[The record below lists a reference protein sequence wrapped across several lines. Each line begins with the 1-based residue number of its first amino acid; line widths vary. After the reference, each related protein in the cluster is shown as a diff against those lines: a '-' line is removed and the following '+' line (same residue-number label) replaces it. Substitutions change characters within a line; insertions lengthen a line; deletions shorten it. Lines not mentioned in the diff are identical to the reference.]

1 MMLEQFKKM
10 MRVVTIVSAF
20 VLILASCGSGK
31 TVDKTL
37 TVAREIPSDNLNY
50 LTNEFVNN
58 AQVIGN
64 FSEGL
69 VTYNNEGKLVP
80 GLATSWEHNDNV
92 YTFKLRDGLK
102 WSNGTKLTAADFVF
116 GLRTLAGKED
126 APYRY
131 FLEDVQNGAEVVA
144 GEKRPE
150 ELGVKA
156 LDETN
161 LEITFVQDRV
171 YILEVLAHST
181 FLPLN
186 EAFYNEVGAD
196 NYGTSAETVLA
207 SGAFKLAEYNPS
219 IDYTMEKNQH
229 YWDAANVKLDRV
241 TTRVIK
247 ESATQ
252 ETLYA
257 NGELD
262 VLEVPA
268 NLYDKYA
275 SDAKLV
281 EIPYGRLYYFF
292 ISGNTKTAAPL
303 LANADFRTAVGLAI
317 DKKTLA
323 ANVFK
328 DGSAPLDYL
337 VPNDIADVAG
347 KSYRAF
353 TGEGNNDTYKFNVA
367 KAQEHLAKA
376 RVALGQDELAF
387 KLAYQEREENRRV
400 FENIQAQLEA
410 NLPGVKVTLE
420 SVPSQTYF
428 QEATKQTIP
437 AGYSGWTPSYNDM
450 STYFQV
456 FLSTNSLNFSNY
468 NNPEYDRLYAAG
480 QQELDPL
487 KRARIFQQAEKVL
500 LDDGVIV
507 PLAQR
512 GKRYVVQDSVKGF
525 NFNSTFPEINFRYI
539 SLT

>member
-1 MMLEQFKKM
+1 MMIEQCKKM
-10 MRVVTIVSAF
+10 AKVTTTVIAL
-20 VLILASCGSGK
+20 VLVLASCGGGANGE
-31 TVDKTL
+31 KTL
-37 TVAREIPSDNLNY
+37 TVAREVPSDNLNY

-69 VTYNNEGKLVP
+69 VTYNNEGKLIP
-80 GLATSWEHNDNV
+80 GLAASWDNKDNV
-92 YTFKLRDGLK
+92 YTFTLRDGLK

-116 GLRTLAGKED
+116 GLQTLASKQD

-131 FLEDVQNGAEVVA
+131 FLEDVQNGAEVVR
-144 GEKRPE
+144 GEKPVTA
-150 ELGVKA
+150 LGVKA
-156 LDETN
+156 LSETS
-161 LEITFVQDRV
+161 LELTFVQNRV

-196 NYGTSAETVLA
+196 NYGTSAETIIA
-207 SGAFKLAEYNPS
+207 SGAFMLTDYNPAVE
-219 IDYTMEKNQH
+219 YTMEKNPH

-252 ETLYA
+252 DTLYA

-262 VLEVPA
+262 ILEVPA

-275 SDAKLV
+275 GDSKLV
-281 EIPYGRLYYFF
+281 EMPYGRLYYFF
-292 ISGNTKTAAPL
+292 ISGNTNTPAPI
-303 LANADFRTAVGLAI
+303 LANADFRAAIGLAI
-317 DKKTLA
+317 DKEILA
-323 ANVFK
+323 TNVFK
-328 DGSAPLDYL
+328 DGSAPLDHL
-337 VPNDIADVAG
+337 VPNDIAPVAG
-347 KSYRAF
+347 KPYREF
-353 TGEGNNDTYKFNVA
+353 TGEGHDGTYKFNVA
-367 KAQEHLAKA
+367 QAQERLAKA
-376 RVALGQDELAF
+376 RAVLGDDELVF
-387 KLAYQEREENRRV
+387 KLSYQEREENRRV
-400 FENIQAQLEA
+400 FENIQAQLET

-420 SVPSQTYF
+420 SMPSQTYF
-428 QEATKQTIP
+428 QEATKQTLP

-468 NNPEYDRLYAAG
+468 NNEAYDRLYAEG
-480 QQELDPL
+480 QQELDPV

-512 GKRYVVQDSVKGF
+512 GKRYVVQDTIKGF

-539 SLT
+539 SVG